1 MNVQQSD
8 RATPLGRT
16 QERSAFKVSGFWILP
31 VSLGLA
37 GVGGWLGKDLFTLA
51 ATNHFP
57 GLFSPEILGAVLV
70 ALAAL
75 TLPGFLTLQPNQ
87 ACVLV
92 FLGNYVGS
100 LRTPGFWWVNP
111 FTSKRRVSLRVRNF
125 NSDRLK
131 VNDARGN
138 PIEIGAVVAWRVVDT
153 ARATFDVDRYIEFV
167 AIQSETAIR
176 ALAIRYPYD
185 MGEENEASLRGN
197 PDEISAAL
205 KQEVELR
212 LEVAGVEV
220 VESRLSHLAYAP
232 EIAQVMLRR
241 QQAQAIIAAR
251 QQIIEGALSMVE
263 MSLKRLGDRGLLDLN
278 ETTKA
283 AMVNNLLVVL
293 TAEQNIQ
300 PVLNAGSSS
309 GI

>member
-1 MNVQQSD
+1 MNAQQSD
-8 RATPLGRT
+8 RTTPLGRT
-16 QERSAFKVSGFWILP
+16 QEHSAFKLNGFFVLFI
-31 VSLGLA
+31 SLGLA
-37 GVGGWLGKDLFTLA
+37 SVGGWLEKDAYTLV
-51 ATNHFP
+51 ATSHFP
-57 GLFSPEILGAVLV
+57 GLFSPEVLGAL
-70 ALAAL
+70 LAAL
-75 TLPGFLTLQPNQ
+75 ALLSLPGFLALQPNQ
-87 ACVLV
+87 ACVLT

-111 FTSKRRVSLRVRNF
+111 LTSKRRVSLRVRNF

-138 PIEIGAVVAWRVVDT
+138 PIEIGAVVAWRVVDS
-153 ARATFDVDRYIEFV
+153 ARATFDVDRYVEFV

-185 MGEENEASLRGN
+185 TGEENEASLRGN

-205 KQEVELR
+205 KREVELR

-263 MSLKRLGDRGLLDLN
+263 MALKRLSDRGLLDLN

-300 PVLNAGSSS
+300 PVLNTGNRE
-309 GI
+309 